1 MTPKT
6 VAIIGAGRVGSSV
19 GFLLKRA
26 GYAVTAVAARTAA
39 TAEKAAAFIGGG
51 EPLAD
56 VIQAASKADIVFITT
71 PDRNIREVCDTI
83 ATNSGLKSGSLV
95 VHMSGA
101 HSLELLSTVRTK
113 GSSRAVIHPLQSLAS
128 REQGVQT
135 LPGSYFRVEADPEA
149 LERTRLVIAA
159 VGGIELA
166 MPDWKSDADSVALYH
181 AGAVAVSNYF
191 VALVDYG
198 LKFYQALGANKQ
210 DALKA
215 VLPLIR
221 GTLHN
226 IETLG
231 IPDALT
237 GPIVRGDIET
247 VRNHLDAIRERAP
260 ELLDLYRELA
270 KHTITVAKDRRSLK
284 QETIFELS
292 QVIDRAD
299 RQTAHLKVQ
308 RKKKP
313 SVKENR

>member
-26 GYAVTAVAARTAA
+26 GYAVTAVAARTTTA
-39 TAEKAAAFIGGG
+39 AEKAGAFIGGG

-56 VIQAASKADIVFITT
+56 VIKAASKAEIVFITT
-71 PDRNIREVCDTI
+71 PDRDIREVCDTV
-83 ATNSGLKSGSLV
+83 ATGGGLKSGSLV

-101 HSLELLSTVRTK
+101 HSLDLLNAARTA

-128 REQGVQT
+128 REQGIKN
-135 LPGSYFRVEADPEA
+135 LPGSYFRIEADPGA
-149 LERTRLVIAA
+149 LKTAKEIVKAL
-159 VGGIELA
+159 GGIELG
-166 MPDWKSDADSVALYH
+166 MPKWSSDKESAALYH

-198 LKFYQALGANKQ
+198 LKFYQALGADKK

-221 GTLHN
+221 GTLNN

-237 GPIVRGDIET
+237 GPIMRGDTQT
-247 VRNHLDAIRERAP
+247 VRDHLDAMQKRTP
-260 ELLDLYRELA
+260 ELMGLYKELA
-270 KHTITVAKDRRSLK
+270 
-284 QETIFELS
+284 
-292 QVIDRAD
+292 
-299 RQTAHLKVQ
+299 RQTVSVARDKGSISAETAEELLKFL
-308 RKKKP
+308 
-313 SVKENR
+313 